1 MLFTIIRKMKTCRKA
16 ESDVRQEP
24 LCQVFNLF
32 HGSILGSAPLIDG
45 GNAALSFES
54 AAPSMEPYHIL
65 NQGLI
70 YVLITDFLVRFVI
83 QTATSHEIKPYLL
96 MPVKKKTDR
105 HPIAS
110 VGNKPLQPLLVFPF
124 RTFRFSFHLPLLW
137 NDRNDVLPDRYMVT
151 HDIEQLLVS
160 VMQDAAQRKD
170 RVLITSVGCI

>member
-1 MLFTIIRKMKTCRKA
+1 MKNLPQ
-16 ESDVRQEP
+16 SGVRCSTRTALP
-24 LCQVFNLF
+24 SFNLF

-96 MPVKKKTDR
+96 MPVKKK
-105 HPIAS
+105 
-110 VGNKPLQPLLVFPF
+110 N
-124 RTFRFSFHLPLLW
+124 
-137 NDRNDVLPDRYMVT
+137 
-151 HDIEQLLVS
+151 
-160 VMQDAAQRKD
+160 
-170 RVLITSVGCI
+170 